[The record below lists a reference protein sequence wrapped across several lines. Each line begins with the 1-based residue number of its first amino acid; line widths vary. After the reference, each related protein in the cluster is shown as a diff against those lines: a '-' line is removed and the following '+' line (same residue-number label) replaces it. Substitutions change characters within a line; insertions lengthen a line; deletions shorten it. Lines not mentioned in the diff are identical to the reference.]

1 MSGPSAG
8 TGVRWAE
15 PGARWRSVAWG
26 PAFALVGLVLEP
38 ATGSTPH
45 PWLWLATAVLLGGLT
60 ALQVSAART
69 HTSVSL
75 TDRVLRQGRTELDVA
90 EIARVHGPSARTAFD
105 DPWEPWE
112 SAPALG
118 GPTVPRKRTGVGL
131 DLTDGRVVQAWARD
145 DAGLREA
152 LRDAVSA

>member
-1 MSGPSAG
+1 MSGSMAG
-8 TGVRWAE
+8 TALRWSE

-38 ATGSTPH
+38 ATGATPH
-45 PWLWLATAVLLGGLT
+45 PWLWLAVAVLLGGLT

-69 HTSVSL
+69 HTGVAL
-75 TDRVLRQGRTELDVA
+75 TDRVLRQGRAELAVA

-105 DPWEPWE
+105 DPFQPWE
-112 SAPALG
+112 CAPALG
-118 GPTVPRKRTGVGL
+118 GPTVPRGRTGVGL

-145 DAGLREA
+145 DAGLRAA
-152 LRDAVSA
+152 LRELVPA